1 MNIIRTKRLWLRN
14 TLCMS
19 DFREVQHGFEILQ
32 KFFGDPQKKA
42 VFKAALESCTPGV
55 ADEAISLFDQWYTAT
70 RLLTFIASLSE
81 HLARE
86 DANGRLSMWR
96 AFGNPAAPRVA
107 IVIRIPQYSVVATTK
122 LYLMFSPVAYLTED
136 ETHDVINTV
145 IKNITAN
152 SGYLK
157 SLDRD
162 IVKTAVFNM
171 LVAGVVC
178 LKHEGFAEEREW
190 RAIYS
195 PARLPSSLIEESIE
209 SVAGVPQ
216 MVFKVPLDAAASA
229 DLAEIDLYSMLDRI
243 IIGPSSYPDVMWSA
257 FVKALHDVGVSNPN
271 LKVCASRIPLRT

>member
-1 MNIIRTKRLWLRN
+1 
-14 TLCMS
+14 MS

-81 HLARE
+81 HLASE

-209 SVAGVPQ
+209 SVAGVPPL
-216 MVFKVPLDAAASA
+216 VFKVPLDAAASA

-243 IIGPSSYPDVMWSA
+243 IIGPSSYPDVLWSA
-257 FVKALHDVGVSNPN
+257 LCGLLS
-271 LKVCASRIPLRT
+271 